1 MTTNRIKWTLIIMPA
16 LVIGLFEMIR
26 HTALLLSILP
36 MDVGNWL
43 TPLIDAI
50 VIAIVSRTLLLRL
63 IHAEQALSYE
73 RTSRAALEERE
84 CLARLLHDQIAQ
96 SIFYSGVQV
105 NAVKEM
111 VEGQNDQVLL
121 DKLNQVVMT
130 LAEMDDNI
138 RHSIFSLRTQITLD
152 QDFESKIRSYLEKVL
167 TANQIEW
174 ALSFS
179 HTRSELDA
187 KMQIQLFGILQEA
200 VANIVKHSGATNVSV
215 TFNWNKEENYDW
227 TFIVDDNGTGFDTTS
242 ISPHQYGIDI
252 INNRASEIGASIV
265 FDSNANGTRVIVA
278 GHIIH
283 DATIPMKYEMA
294 Y

>member
-63 IHAEQALSYE
+63 IHVEQALSYE

-84 CLARLLHDQIAQ
+84 RLARLLHDQIAQ
-96 SIFYSGVQV
+96 SIFYSGVQI
-105 NAVKEM
+105 NAVKEI
-111 VEGQNDQVLL
+111 VQSQNDQVLL

-130 LAEMDDNI
+130 LGEMDDNI

-152 QDFESKIRSYLEKVL
+152 QDFESRIRSFLEKVL
-167 TANQIEW
+167 TANQIAW
-174 ALSFS
+174 TLSYS
-179 HTRSELDA
+179 HTRSDLDA
-187 KMQIQLFGILQEA
+187 KIQVQLFGILQEA
-200 VANIVKHSGATNVSV
+200 VANIVKHSKATNVSV
-215 TFNWNKEENYDW
+215 TFNWNKKGNYDW
-227 TFIVDDNGTGFDTTS
+227 TFIIDDNGIGFDTTS
-242 ISPHQYGIDI
+242 ISSHQYGIDI
-252 INNRASEIGASIV
+252 IKNRATEIGASVV
-265 FDSNANGTRVIVA
+265 FDSKGIGTRVIVD
-278 GHIIH
+278 GHITK
-283 DATIPMKYEMA
+283 DATVPITYEMA